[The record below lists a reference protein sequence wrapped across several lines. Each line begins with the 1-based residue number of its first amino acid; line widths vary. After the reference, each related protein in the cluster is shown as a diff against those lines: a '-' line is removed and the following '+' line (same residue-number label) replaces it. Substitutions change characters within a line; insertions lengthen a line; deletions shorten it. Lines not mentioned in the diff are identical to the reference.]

1 MYLKKK
7 KKNYIKKKDK
17 KQHFLMKSHLF
28 LFLKPIFH
36 TYNVSRNGNTFII
49 QIIID
54 TVVHI

>member
-1 MYLKKK
+1 MYL
-7 KKNYIKKKDK
+7 KKNYIKKKIK
-17 KQHFLMKSHLF
+17 INIFLRSLISF
-28 LFLKPIFH
+28 LPIFH